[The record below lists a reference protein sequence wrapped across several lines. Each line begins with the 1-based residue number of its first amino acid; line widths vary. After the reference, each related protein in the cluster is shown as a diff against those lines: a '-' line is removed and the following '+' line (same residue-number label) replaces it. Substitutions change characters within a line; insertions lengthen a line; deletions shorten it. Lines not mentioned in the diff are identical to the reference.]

1 VPTRWSLLSEVVYSS
16 VSKVVKEQMGGT
28 LAYMPFLHALFVVIL
43 LLNLYGNMPHSYAL
57 TASAVVSLGLSIII
71 FIGVTLLAVRLH
83 KGSFF
88 SFFVPEGTPG
98 ALKPLLFLIE
108 LVSYSSRSISLGT
121 RLMANITA
129 GHTLM
134 YTCSGMLGSLLAT
147 AFVAGVPL
155 VALFLAIT
163 GLELAVSFI
172 QAFIFLLL
180 SASYLKDA
188 ILLH

>member
-1 VPTRWSLLSEVVYSS
+1 MPTRWTLLSEVIVSS

-28 LAYMPFLHALFVVIL
+28 LVFMPFLHALFLLIL
-43 LLNLYGNMPHSYAL
+43 LSNLYGNMPHSYAL
-57 TASAVVSLGLSIII
+57 TASAVVSLGLSVII
-71 FIGVTLLAVRLH
+71 FLGVTFLAVRLH
-83 KGSFF
+83 KSSFF
-88 SFFVPEGTPG
+88 SFFVPAGTPH

-108 LVSYSSRSISLGT
+108 LVSYSSRSMSLGT

-134 YTCSGMLGSLLAT
+134 YTCSGMLGAT
-147 AFVAGVPL
+147 AVIAGVPL

-188 ILLH
+188 IYLH